1 MAIYLRVIGQKL
13 SPACSIFMAAGT
25 LNYPEVIFNFDDD
38 WTGFSKIATFCN
50 SNSQLYRILLD
61 DDRCV
66 IPSEVMVDNE
76 IVSIGVYGTKGNVRI
91 TTNVLSVP
99 CNKSGYG
106 LGISPS
112 DPGIDIITQ
121 LQRSVEEIQAN
132 YATKK
137 LLTNCIMW
145 SINGLH
151 PEYTQSYMT
160 ETVETESDKTMT
172 CTVDLTVYN
181 PDKSDGLLV
190 TADGVLINPL
200 AYTVTVENNAAKIQ
214 FFASAGLQIGQT
226 VNFTYYHKSQ
236 NGSGVVAGEVVAMS
250 DGVISGALAGTPG
263 QIIDLMDYEL
273 SVYQPDGVSVSSIF
287 PVDEWFPVDSN
298 QIVKLVCVYDGAE
311 VFAGSGLSS
320 AGWYCNND
328 LHTSVSNNKNTLI
341 VANMKF
347 SSGKPLTTIMPYIR
361 VNGTADLSKLT
372 QFYMIITE
380 V

>member
-1 MAIYLRVIGQKL
+1 MAIYLNVTGQKL
-13 SPACSIFMAAGT
+13 SPARSIFMAAGT
-25 LNYPEVIFNFDDD
+25 LNYPEAIFSFDDD

-50 SNSQLYRILLD
+50 SNSQLYRIVLK

-91 TTNVLSVP
+91 TTNALSVP

-106 LGISPS
+106 LGVSPS

-121 LQRSVEEIQAN
+121 IQQSVADIQAN

-137 LLTNCIMW
+137 FLTNCIMW

-151 PEYTQSYMT
+151 PEYTQSYTT
-160 ETVETESDKTMT
+160 ETIETESDKTMT

-200 AYTVTVENNAAKIQ
+200 AYTATVENNAAKIH

-226 VNFTYYHKSQ
+226 VNFTYYHKPQ
-236 NGSGVVAGEVVAMS
+236 NGSGIVAGEVVAMS
-250 DGVISGALAGTPG
+250 NGMISEALTGTPG
-263 QIIDLMDYEL
+263 QIIDLMDYDL
-273 SVYQPDGVSVSSIF
+273 ITTDTYTSSVPASGEYIEIKDFQKWFSVN
-287 PVDEWFPVDSN
+287 SN
-298 QIVKLVCVYDGAE
+298 QAIQVVFKYDDEKQAMVRMKING
-311 VFAGSGLSS
+311 VHNSCTGSDDGYFVVSE
-320 AGWYCNND
+320 
-328 LHTSVSNNKNTLI
+328 LHNYQGVATTVRPLI
-341 VANMKF
+341 VVD
-347 SSGKPLTTIMPYIR
+347 GI
-361 VNGTADLSKLT
+361 ADLSKLT